1 MSERFFLETPP
12 GGGRAVL
19 TGDEAR
25 HLARVMR
32 ASVGDRVELFDG
44 LGHAWLAEV
53 RTLGRGQV
61 ELDLLKEELGNE
73 RCAAGQPAAAAIRS
87 PLLTIAAALPKGDR
101 QKWMVEKLTELAAHR
116 LMPLATARSVAEATP
131 SAIARL
137 QRQVIE
143 ACKQCRRNQLLE
155 ITEPMRLQ
163 DVCGSRDAD
172 TLGLLTD
179 PTGQPAARLLAS
191 QPTNILALV
200 GPEGGFTDDERQL
213 ALDAGFTPIRLG
225 PHILR
230 VETAAVAIAA
240 AINGAAEQDE
250 A

>member
-1 MSERFFLETPP
+1 
-12 GGGRAVL
+12 
-19 TGDEAR
+19 
-25 HLARVMR
+25 
-32 ASVGDRVELFDG
+32 
-44 LGHAWLAEV
+44 
-53 RTLGRGQV
+53 
-61 ELDLLKEELGNE
+61 
-73 RCAAGQPAAAAIRS
+73 
-87 PLLTIAAALPKGDR
+87 
-101 QKWMVEKLTELAAHR
+101 
-116 LMPLATARSVAEATP
+116 MPLATARSVAEATP

-163 DVCGSRDAD
+163 DVCGSRDDD

-213 ALDAGFTPIRLG
+213 ALDAGFTPIRLS